1 VTTPHA
7 QSQYQV
13 RFDWGLAGAAAVSHD
28 ADVIVW
34 VDQLGSARSA
44 TGESHL
50 PEYGV
55 IAGSIQNRRA
65 LADWAL
71 QRQGDLGDRFTIA
84 VIAAGQARPDGSLR
98 FAVEDLLGAGAVI
111 DALADVGIDY
121 CSPESAAAAAAF
133 TGLRNATSHLI
144 SSSASGQELGRP
156 AVSLDAVDDVTV
168 LREFRVSDER
178 FRP

>member
-1 VTTPHA
+1 
-7 QSQYQV
+7 
-13 RFDWGLAGAAAVSHD
+13 
-28 ADVIVW
+28 
-34 VDQLGSARSA
+34 
-44 TGESHL
+44 
-50 PEYGV
+50 
-55 IAGSIQNRRA
+55 
-65 LADWAL
+65 
-71 QRQGDLGDRFTIA
+71 
-84 VIAAGQARPDGSLR
+84 
-98 FAVEDLLGAGAVI
+98 
-111 DALADVGIDY
+111 VGIDY